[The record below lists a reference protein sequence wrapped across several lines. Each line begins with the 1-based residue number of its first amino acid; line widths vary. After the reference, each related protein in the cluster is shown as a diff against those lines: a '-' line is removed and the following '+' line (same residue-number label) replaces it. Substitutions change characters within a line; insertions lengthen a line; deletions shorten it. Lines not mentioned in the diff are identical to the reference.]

1 MDANDDTTK
10 NLDQNQPAEYDE
22 LTNDRLL
29 SDHEY
34 DGIKELDN
42 DLPPWWKYLF
52 YITIILAIVYF
63 LGVHVFGFIDKQADK
78 YDKEMAQAARLYGDT
93 GGGINAET
101 VTIVTDEISL
111 ADGHDT
117 FDKICSVCHGKFG
130 EGLIGPNFT
139 DEYWIHG
146 GGIQDMYKI
155 VINGVIEKGMISYKS
170 QLSPDKIQN
179 VLSYIIGF
187 QGTNPP
193 NQKAAEGDLW
203 VNEEDMQDEGTTET
217 DETEVSEGQATS

>member
-1 MDANDDTTK
+1 MDTNK
-10 NLDQNQPAEYDE
+10 EPVQNQDQSSVNDKF
-22 LTNDRLL
+22 TNERLI

-34 DGIKELDN
+34 DGIQELDN
-42 DLPPWWKYLF
+42 DMPPWWKYLF

-63 LGVHVFGFIDKQADK
+63 LGVHVFGFIDKQTVK
-78 YDKEMAQAARLYGDT
+78 YEKEMAQAAELYGDT

-101 VTIVTDEISL
+101 VAIVTDEKSL
-111 ADGHDT
+111 ADGKET
-117 FDKICSVCHGKFG
+117 FDKTCSVCHGKFG

-146 GGIQDMYKI
+146 GRIQDMYNI
-155 VINGVIEKGMISYKS
+155 VIKGVIEKGMISYKT

-187 QGTNPP
+187 QGTDPP

-203 VNEEDMQDEGTTET
+203 VEEEDVQDEGSTET
-217 DETEVSEGQATS
+217 DETEVPEDQAIS